1 MRGLTEWAA
10 RNNITPEQLRE
21 LVEIMESVIPAYS
34 PGDGKTE
41 QSGAQQPIML
51 EAPKHGIRL
60 FRNNI
65 GACVDQEGNF
75 VRYGLANM
83 SKAQNQKIK
92 SGDLIGITPT
102 VITQE
107 MVGGTLGVFTSI
119 ECKRPGW
126 RWTGTEREQ
135 AQLKWA
141 ELIISLGGFAQFATG
156 PRDIWN
162 ND

>member
-1 MRGLTEWAA
+1 MKGLTEWAA
-10 RNNITPEQLRE
+10 RNNVTPEALQE
-21 LVEIMESVIPAYS
+21 LVGIMESTIPPPL
-34 PGDGKTE
+34 PGDGKSE
-41 QSGAQQPIML
+41 QAGAQQPIML
-51 EAPKHGIRL
+51 QAPKHGVRL
-60 FRNNI
+60 FRNNV

-102 VITQE
+102 VITQA

-126 RWTGTEREQ
+126 RWKGTEREQ

-141 ELIISLGGFAQFATG
+141 ELVIALGGFAQFATG
-156 PRDIWN
+156 PQDIWS
-162 ND
+162 D